1 MMSGDGAGGKVMGTV
16 RGGGRGEAGG
26 VDATVET
33 IDDDAES
40 LDDDEYSESA
50 TVPTEWRAG
59 CNWISREVAE
69 KIVKNNF
76 AKSVIF
82 YEKFEFFLN
91 F

>member
-1 MMSGDGAGGKVMGTV
+1 MGTV

-69 KIVKNNF
+69 RMGLAAGRGADGSEPWLSF
-76 AKSVIF
+76 GSLSDG
-82 YEKFEFFLN
+82 FEPVEYS
-91 F
+91 